1 VTKVSTVTLFV
12 PGKMLI
18 GVTLH
23 MGIASFLRRT
33 GAVNAIVGLE
43 KGSEAIRK
51 QKDGFRINVLSDP
64 FSKTFF

>member
-1 VTKVSTVTLFV
+1 
-12 PGKMLI
+12 MLI